1 MLDCSVGSLL
11 PTSYTRPPG
20 SCRCFEQKK
29 KVLIY
34 NHGEWTG
41 AFLVHQFTTFTH
53 SHTDVEAY
61 VQGAD
66 VLIRSDTALLNPSA
80 QI

>member
-1 MLDCSVGSLL
+1 MLDCSVGLLL
-11 PTSYTRPPG
+11 PTSYTKPAG

-29 KVLIY
+29 KVLLS
-34 NHGEWTG
+34 NHDEWTG
-41 AFLVHQFTTFTH
+41 AFLGHQFTTFTH

-66 VLIRSDTALLNPSA
+66 MLIRSDTEFLSQSA